1 MAVSSTILAINTGL
15 QYEIDKIFRRAQ
27 IQIAFL
33 SQKLLFLQKK
43 GIPSPRSTPQ
53 ISIFYALVV

>member
-43 GIPSPRSTPQ
+43 CIPSRAKTFHF
-53 ISIFYALVV
+53 I